1 MKKYRS
7 FINGGFVESES
18 KEVITVANPATDEIV
33 SEVPN
38 CTKADILRA
47 IESCKKAQKEW
58 KKTTSVERAGY
69 LKRLAKEVVNNADY
83 LGRAVCE
90 EQGKILPDAIGAV
103 HWGAG
108 VMEYHA
114 EWARRMEGE
123 VTSCD
128 LPRENIIIYKEP
140 MGIVACILPWNF
152 PLGILMRKLAPALIT
167 GSTVILKPSSET
179 PGSALE
185 FAQLI
190 EKVGIP
196 KGVIN
201 IITGKGSVVGKEL
214 CTNPEIKMI
223 TLTGSTEVGQEVM
236 RLAATNLTRVSLELG
251 GKAPAIVMKDCDLEL
266 AVKSIIGQ
274 KIFNAGQICSGV
286 ERVYVQEEVAEKFI
300 KKVSEG
306 MRSVTFGNGALE
318 PYPRMGSIINHE
330 AVNSIHKHVEK
341 AVKQGAKV
349 VVGGNIPTK
358 KGSFYEP
365 TVLVDCNQDM
375 EIMHKEIF
383 GPVMPISV
391 FKDEQE
397 ALELANDC
405 EYGLTSTLYTK
416 SLQTEMLFAN
426 NIEFGELF
434 VNRPQGEEYHAY
446 HAGWKKSGIGGDDG
460 RHGMEEFLQTRAV
473 YIRY

>member
-1 MKKYRS
+1 MKKYRI
-7 FINGGFVESES
+7 FIDGGFVDSES
-18 KEVITVANPATDEIV
+18 KEVITVVNPATDEIV

-38 CTKADILRA
+38 CNRADVIRA

-58 KKTTSVERAGY
+58 KKTTSIERAGY
-69 LKRLAKEVVNNADY
+69 LKRLAKEVMNNADY
-83 LGRAVCE
+83 LGRSVCE

-103 HWGAG
+103 RWGAG

-128 LPRENIIIYKEP
+128 LPSENLIIYKEP

-185 FAQLI
+185 FAKI
-190 EKVGIP
+190 VEKVGIP
-196 KGVIN
+196 NGVVN
-201 IITGKGSVVGKEL
+201 IVTGKGSKVGREL
-214 CTNPEIKMI
+214 CTNPEIRMI
-223 TLTGSTEVGQEVM
+223 AMTGSTEIGQEIM

-266 AVKSIIGQ
+266 AVKSVIGQ

-286 ERVYVQEEVAEKFI
+286 ERVYVQQEVADKFI
-300 KKVSEG
+300 KRVSEG
-306 MRSVTFGNGALE
+306 MRSVTFGNGAVE
-318 PYPRMGSIINHE
+318 PCPMMGSIINHE
-330 AVNSIHKHVEK
+330 AVNSIHRDVEK
-341 AVKQGAKV
+341 AVKQGAKI
-349 VVGGNIPTK
+349 VVGGNIPTE
-358 KGSFYEP
+358 KGSFYEA
-365 TVLVDCNQDM
+365 TVLVNCSQDM
-375 EIMHKEIF
+375 DIMHKEIF
-383 GPVMPISV
+383 GPVMPIAV

-434 VNRPQGEEYHAY
+434 VNRPQGEEYHGY

-473 YIRY
+473 YVRY